1 MQPALSIKI
10 GWKIML
16 AMGIYL
22 AALGL
27 FLIAAPQ
34 VGFEEAFAA
43 FTGNS
48 WTNFAS
54 ANAEPSEL
62 FLIMQKFVGANV
74 LSAAVLVIGIT
85 LTSYRKGA
93 RWSWYTLLVGGI
105 IGWGSCL
112 TFRAT
117 IGIREALMG
126 GGLISIIGTI
136 IFIIAI
142 ALPAKAILGKKVVG
156 K

>member
-1 MQPALSIKI
+1 MQQAPSIKT

-16 AMGIYL
+16 AMGIYM

-34 VGFEEAFAA
+34 VGFEKAFAA

-48 WTNFAS
+48 WTNFAP
-54 ANAEPSEL
+54 ANAKPSEL
-62 FLIMQKFVGANV
+62 FLILNKFVGANV
-74 LSAAVLVIGIT
+74 LSAAALVIGIT

-93 RWSWYTLLVGGI
+93 RWSWYTLLVSGI

-112 TFRAT
+112 TFHVT
-117 IGIREALMG
+117 IGIREALMS
-126 GGLISIIGTI
+126 GLISIMGTI
-136 IFIIAI
+136 IFIVAI
-142 ALPAKAILGKKVVG
+142 VIPAKAILTKKST
-156 K
+156 

>member
-1 MQPALSIKI
+1 MQPISSIKI
-10 GWKIML
+10 GWKVML

-62 FLIMQKFVGANV
+62 FLILEKFVGANV

-93 RWSWYTLLVGGI
+93 RWSWYTLLVSGI
-105 IGWGSCL
+105 IGWGGCL
-112 TFRAT
+112 TFHVT
-117 IGIREALMG
+117 IFGIREALMA
-126 GGLISIIGTI
+126 GLISIIGTT
-136 IFIIAI
+136 IFIVAI
-142 ALPAKAILGKKVVG
+142 VIPAKAILTK
-156 K
+156 

>member
-1 MQPALSIKI
+1 MQSAPSIRT

-27 FLIAAPQ
+27 FLVAAPQ
-34 VGFEEAFAA
+34 VGFEKAFAA

-62 FLIMQKFVGANV
+62 FLIMQKYVGANV

-112 TFRAT
+112 TFHAT
-117 IGIREALMG
+117 IGIRETLM

-136 IFIIAI
+136 IFIVAI
-142 ALPAKAILGKKVVG
+142 ALPAKAILVKKAAGK
-156 K
+156 

>member
-1 MQPALSIKI
+1 MQSAPSIKT

-27 FLIAAPQ
+27 FLVTAPQ

-48 WTNFAS
+48 WTNFAP
-54 ANAEPSEL
+54 ANAKPSEL
-62 FLIMQKFVGANV
+62 FLILEKYLGANV

-85 LTSYRKGA
+85 LTGYRKGA
-93 RWSWYTLLVGGI
+93 RWSWYTLLVSGI
-105 IGWGSCL
+105 IGWGGCL
-112 TFRAT
+112 TFRVT

-126 GGLISIIGTI
+126 GLTSIIGTI

-142 ALPAKAILGKKVVG
+142 VLPAKAILGKKAAG

>member
-1 MQPALSIKI
+1 MQQTLSIKI
-10 GWKIML
+10 GWKVML

-27 FLIAAPQ
+27 FLVAAPQ
-34 VGFEEAFAA
+34 AAFEEAFTA

-48 WTNFAS
+48 WTNFTS

-62 FLIMQKFVGANV
+62 FLIMEKFVGANV

-112 TFRAT
+112 TFHVT
-117 IGIREALMG
+117 IGIREALM

-136 IFIIAI
+136 IFIVAI
-142 ALPAKAILGKKVVG
+142 VIPAKAILTK
-156 K
+156 

>member
-1 MQPALSIKI
+1 MQPISSIKI
-10 GWKIML
+10 GWKVML

-22 AALGL
+22 AALGF
-27 FLIAAPQ
+27 FLVAAPQ
-34 VGFEEAFAA
+34 TAFEEGFAA

-85 LTSYRKGA
+85 LTSYRKGQK
-93 RWSWYTLLVGGI
+93 WSWYTLLIGSI

-112 TFRAT
+112 TFHAT
-117 IGIREALMG
+117 IGIRETLM

-142 ALPAKAILGKKVVG
+142 ALPAKAILGKKAAG

>member
-1 MQPALSIKI
+1 MQSAPSIRT

-34 VGFEEAFAA
+34 VGFEKAFAA

-48 WTNFAS
+48 WTNFAP
-54 ANAEPSEL
+54 ANAKPSEL
-62 FLIMQKFVGANV
+62 FLILEKYVGANV
-74 LSAAVLVIGIT
+74 LSAAVLVIGIA
-85 LTSYRKGA
+85 LTGYRKGA
-93 RWSWYTLLVGGI
+93 RWSWYTLLVSGI
-105 IGWGSCL
+105 IGWGGCL
-112 TFRAT
+112 TFHVT
-117 IGIREALMG
+117 IFGIREALMS
-126 GGLISIIGTI
+126 GLISIIGTI
-136 IFIIAI
+136 IFIVAI
-142 ALPAKAILGKKVVG
+142 ALPAKAILGKKAAG

>member
-1 MQPALSIKI
+1 MQQTPSIKI

-22 AALGL
+22 AALGF
-27 FLIAAPQ
+27 FLVAAPQ

-93 RWSWYTLLVGGI
+93 GWSWYTLLVGGI

-112 TFRAT
+112 TFHAT
-117 IGIREALMG
+117 IFGIREALMA
-126 GGLISIIGTI
+126 GLISIIGTT
-136 IFIIAI
+136 IFIVAI
-142 ALPAKAILGKKVVG
+142 ALPAKAILTK
-156 K
+156 